1 MILVGNKIITPSSN
15 YLKINDQRVDL
26 KQVFVVVVQ
35 RVVWKQPKE
44 SPGCLL
50 NIYISGTTRD
60 LLNQFF
66 GLRTS
71 DYFISK

>member
-50 NIYISGTTRD
+50 NIYIYIWHYQRPTESI
-60 LLNQFF
+60 LWFEN
-66 GLRTS
+66 
-71 DYFISK
+71 K

>member
-50 NIYISGTTRD
+50 NIYIYLALPET
-60 LLNQFF
+60 
-66 GLRTS
+66 
-71 DYFISK
+71 Y